1 MKPHR
6 HHVDVKPQATDLGDS
21 TNQASDVICV
31 LTRFRLRSPWR
42 VVHLYL
48 DYRRVLR
55 NGLRIPGL
63 LQADFSFSDPRTCL
77 ITSFWA
83 DQASIRQFG
92 TFVPYHV
99 VAGNRVFGSLD
110 RDANGPTLW
119 SAKWRLMEAG
129 TNMNWPGLVIGRS
142 LRIRPKP

>member
-6 HHVDVKPQATDLGDS
+6 HLVDVKLQAPGLGDLENLA
-21 TNQASDVICV
+21 NQASDVICV
-31 LTRFRLRSPWR
+31 LTRFRLRSPWQMVR
-42 VVHLYL
+42 LYL

-63 LQADFSFSDPRTCL
+63 LQADLSFSDPRTCL

-99 VAGNRVFGSLD
+99 VAGNRVFGNLD
-110 RDANGPTLW
+110 RDVNGPTLW
-119 SAKWRLMEAG
+119 SAKWRLME
-129 TNMNWPGLVIGRS
+129 VGRT
-142 LRIRPKP
+142 